1 MQYENH
7 EKHHTKKD
15 LGWVAVEDK
24 YGQVHVVA
32 GQGVR
37 QASIYGHIHVAQ
49 NIRKVWLERP
59 DGSIAYQPRG
69 KQSDTVAALTRLR
82 DWSYPHC
89 TVVEWV
95 GDDEDNGHYTHVNR
109 PKSVTVTSSAPKC
122 VTVTVSKAKQK
133 KKSSKIRWP

>member
-1 MQYENH
+1 MHYENH

-37 QASIYGHIHVAQ
+37 QASIYERIHVSQ

-59 DGSIAYQPRG
+59 DGSVAFQPKGR
-69 KQSDTVAALTRLR
+69 QPSDIPALLRLR

-89 TVVEWV
+89 SVVEWV
-95 GDDEDNGHYTHVNR
+95 GDDEDNGNYTFVSR
-109 PKSVTVTSSAPKC
+109 PKSVTVTGSSPTATTK
-122 VTVTVSKAKQK
+122 SKAKCRR
-133 KKSSKIRWP
+133 KSSKIRWP